1 MTTRAFAR
9 PLELRLPYDRG
20 LDVLAV
26 QQGLRA
32 LSLPTGTPDGI
43 YGPQTAAAM
52 RSFQAANSLSPT
64 GVCDEAT
71 WQRLFPD
78 APGSG
83 TSQLSPIGQMMLP
96 LRRDHARFDA
106 SVRWRLEQDGLHID
120 GNDPQGSG
128 GEPQTVRRI
137 WQQYGDTITAAC
149 TKYGVPAELVVATI
163 ATESSGRAD
172 AIRFEPNYAS
182 DDATPNQVSPGLMQT
197 LISTAR
203 EALSKP
209 DIDRAWLLVPAN
221 SIDAGT
227 AYILKQSS
235 QTGFDP
241 PVVACCYNAGSVA
254 LNDSPQ
260 NRWRMRQFPIGTSE
274 HCDRFVQWF
283 NDCVQVFATLPSK
296 PPVSF
301 AALLADTQ
309 PPPVS

>member
-1 MTTRAFAR
+1 MTIRAFER

-26 QQGLRA
+26 QQRLR
-32 LSLPTGTPDGI
+32 SLNLATGTPDGI
-43 YGPQTAAAM
+43 YGPQTATAM
-52 RSFQAANSLSPT
+52 RAFQTANSLPATS
-64 GVCDEAT
+64 VCDQST
-71 WQRLFPD
+71 WRQLFPD
-78 APGSG
+78 APDSS
-83 TSQLSPIGQMMLP
+83 TSQLSRLVQMLLP
-96 LRRDHARFDA
+96 LRRDHARFEGGA
-106 SVRWRLEQDGLHID
+106 RWRLVQDGLHID

-128 GEPQTVRRI
+128 GEPVTIRRI
-137 WQQYGDTITAAC
+137 WENYGDAITSAC
-149 TKYGVPAELVVATI
+149 TTYGVPAELVVATI

-241 PVVACCYNAGSVA
+241 PVAACCYNAGSVA

-260 NRWRMRQFPIGTSE
+260 NRWRMRQYPIGTSV

-283 NDCVQVFATLPSK
+283 NDCVLVFSGLPNK

-301 AALLADTQ
+301 AVLLTDSQ
-309 PPPVS
+309 R